1 MNEKGRKTN
10 MNYVDGD
17 ANIEERAETEERP
30 HPTPDNVF
38 SVGDEASQS
47 SGVVSLEVGGVHLPN
62 ILIDSGATC
71 NLLGKETW
79 EWLKSRNVQCNTRK
93 EARILFAYGNTKPL
107 PTLGTF
113 TADVMPTDTN
123 VTCTADFVV
132 MDGDGR
138 TLLCRDTAEKLNL
151 LRIGPSHVVNSVGAE
166 TTGQDIKDRYK
177 ELFNGVGLLKDYEF
191 KLNIDDSVKPVAQP
205 VRRIPFGVR
214 EKMERKLDELLESGI
229 IEEVPKGPTGWI
241 SPLVVVPKSDGDVR
255 ICVHMRRANQ
265 AIIREHQPIP
275 TIEEVLQDLNGST
288 IFSKVDLKWGFHQI
302 LLAEESRH
310 VTTFV
315 THRGLYRYTRLMFG
329 VTSAPEKY
337 QQIIRDVLRGCEG
350 VVNIADDL
358 IIHGERVEQH
368 DERLFAV
375 LDRLKGAGLT
385 LNLKC
390 EFRLPRL
397 TFFGHE
403 VTQKGVEPSDEKVA
417 AIQHADPPQ
426 NASEARSFL
435 GLVQFV
441 SKFVPDLSSI
451 AVPIQRLTHKNAEFK
466 WGREQQI
473 SFEKLKKLITN
484 ANALAYFSIDS
495 RTRIVADASPVGLGA
510 VLTQLQG
517 SEWRVVAYASRR
529 LTDVERRYSQTEKEA
544 LALVWACE
552 RFNLYVF
559 GREFELETDHKP
571 LEYIYSQKSKPSARV
586 ERWVLR
592 LQAYDF
598 KVFYRPGRTN
608 IADALSRLNC
618 GVHCDVGEHYDFIR
632 AVVENSV
639 PSALTPAEI
648 EGASAEDPELNLIKE
663 CVRTGDWSKCNVP
676 AYLHVKNE
684 LCTYGQ
690 LLLRGSRLVIPQV
703 LQQNVW
709 S

>member
-1 MNEKGRKTN
+1 M
-10 MNYVDGD
+10 
-17 ANIEERAETEERP
+17 
-30 HPTPDNVF
+30 
-38 SVGDEASQS
+38 
-47 SGVVSLEVGGVHLPN
+47 
-62 ILIDSGATC
+62 
-71 NLLGKETW
+71 
-79 EWLKSRNVQCNTRK
+79 
-93 EARILFAYGNTKPL
+93 
-107 PTLGTF
+107 
-113 TADVMPTDTN
+113 
-123 VTCTADFVV
+123 
-132 MDGDGR
+132 
-138 TLLCRDTAEKLNL
+138 
-151 LRIGPSHVVNSVGAE
+151 
-166 TTGQDIKDRYK
+166 
-177 ELFNGVGLLKDYEF
+177 

-214 EKMERKLDELLESGI
+214 EKVERKLDELLESGI
-229 IEEVPKGPTGWI
+229 IEEVPEGPTGWI
-241 SPLVVVPKSDGDVR
+241 SPLVVVPTSDGDVR
-255 ICVHMRRANQ
+255 ICVDMRRANQ
-265 AIIREHQPIP
+265 AIIRERQPIP

-358 IIHGERVEQH
+358 IIHGEGVEQH

-385 LNLKC
+385 LNEDKC

-451 AVPIQRLTHKNAEFK
+451 AEPIQRLTHKNAEFK
-466 WGREQQI
+466 WSREQQI

-495 RTRIVADASPVGLGA
+495 RTRIVADASPVELGA

-529 LTDVERRYSQTEKEA
+529 LTDVERRYSQTEKKA

-592 LQAYDF
+592 LQPYDF
-598 KVFYRPGRTN
+598 KVIYRPGRTN
-608 IADALSRLNC
+608 IADALSRLN
-618 GVHCDVGEHYDFIR
+618 
-632 AVVENSV
+632 
-639 PSALTPAEI
+639 
-648 EGASAEDPELNLIKE
+648 
-663 CVRTGDWSKCNVP
+663 
-676 AYLHVKNE
+676 
-684 LCTYGQ
+684 
-690 LLLRGSRLVIPQV
+690 
-703 LQQNVW
+703 
-709 S
+709 